1 MIMMMSLCLCISIPT
16 IKLHQDAT
24 STKCN
29 FFSDEL
35 EEENDKKTIDTKDNK
50 TPSRSSA
57 SMNKNEK
64 DVQVDRKT
72 EIFTES
78 QSNIAKAPPVDV
90 DVVDTG
96 NTLRPIV
103 TRVSKNCL
111 CKTFGDEVELILL
124 NESTRRRRRKTG
136 KRVSSFRRC
145 MHGCLST

>member
-1 MIMMMSLCLCISIPT
+1 MMMSLCISIPT

-24 STKCN
+24 STKSN
-29 FFSDEL
+29 FFSDA
-35 EEENDKKTIDTKDNK
+35 KDNENSS
-50 TPSRSSA
+50 TSSA

-64 DVQVDRKT
+64 DVQVDR
-72 EIFTES
+72 EIFTE
-78 QSNIAKAPPVDV
+78 SNIAKAPPVDV
-90 DVVDTG
+90 DVVDSCN

-136 KRVSSFRRC
+136 KRVFVNI
-145 MHGCLST
+145 